1 MMCADWRMSLSTTLL
16 GGLFVLGVAACGEEG
31 SIPASADVTL
41 PSCDNE
47 IGDMTQ
53 NLSKDGVRTAF
64 LQADRACLWE
74 NADTIVVESFRLTV
88 YQEGTGVEDAVVT
101 GNRGVLNLTTQQMR
115 ANGSAVLFIPSQGRR
130 IESEELYYD
139 PQGNRMYSDSTT
151 FMYHDGRVL
160 EGSGFTSDLAFE
172 NVTML
177 RFRTRPSGDAPPPG
191 APARPEP
198 PPGDVPPEEGPEAP
212 VEAPE
217 EPSGDPAPGSAAP
230 RPPEGSP

>member
-1 MMCADWRMSLSTTLL
+1 MPSGWKMRVSCV
-16 GGLFVLGVAACGEEG
+16 FLGVACISMVACGEEG
-31 SIPASADVTL
+31 TIPASADVAL

-139 PQGNRMYSDSTT
+139 PQGNRMYSDSAT
-151 FMYHDGRVL
+151 FMYHEGRVL

-172 NVTML
+172 NVTM
-177 RFRTRPSGDAPPPG
+177 RQFRTRPAGDAPPAG
-191 APARPEP
+191 P
-198 PPGDVPPEEGPEAP
+198 PPRPGTPDEATEAESGEDASAQPDPVAPVPPGESGA
-212 VEAPE
+212 
-217 EPSGDPAPGSAAP
+217 EPSPGGNP
-230 RPPEGSP
+230 

>member
-1 MMCADWRMSLSTTLL
+1 MTFPSFDMVRRRM
-16 GGLFVLGVAACGEEG
+16 GLYAVVLAVAACGEEG
-31 SIPASADVTL
+31 TIPASADVRL

-53 NLSKDGVRTAF
+53 NLSRDGVRTAF

-88 YQEGTGVEDAVVT
+88 YEEGTGVEEAVVT

-115 ANGSAVLFIPSQGRR
+115 ANGSAVLFIPSQSRR

-151 FMYHDGRVL
+151 FMYHEGRVL
-160 EGSGFTSDLAFE
+160 EGSGFTSDLGFE

-177 RFRTRPSGDAPPPG
+177 QFRTRPAGDRPPPTRPEEESGEGEEETPEEAPAGEDAAGAVAPPAG
-191 APARPEP
+191 GVPADPAV
-198 PPGDVPPEEGPEAP
+198 PPGGGA
-212 VEAPE
+212 
-217 EPSGDPAPGSAAP
+217 
-230 RPPEGSP
+230 

>member
-1 MMCADWRMSLSTTLL
+1 MMCGDWKMRSCLRLL
-16 GGLFVLGVAACGEEG
+16 GALCLVGVGACGEEG
-31 SIPASADVTL
+31 TIPASADVTL

-101 GNRGVLNLTTQQMR
+101 GSRGVLNLTTQQMR
-115 ANGSAVLFIPSQGRR
+115 ANGSAILFIPSQGRR

-139 PQGNRMYSDSTT
+139 PQGNRMYSDSAT
-151 FMYHDGRVL
+151 FMYHEGRVL

-177 RFRTRPSGDAPPPG
+177 QFRTRPSGDAPPPG
-191 APARPEP
+191 PPARPGSPPEEGAGEEVPDSPSSGPDGVPPDPVGVPSEEP
-198 PPGDVPPEEGPEAP
+198 PPGGNP
-212 VEAPE
+212 
-217 EPSGDPAPGSAAP
+217 
-230 RPPEGSP
+230 